1 MLVCI
6 LKKFLYLYWVNVM
19 SYGYQHSSLLLDE
32 SGNVVYTVF
41 HGNDLLYSWELTAFC
56 LSLGKVAQSLAFL
69 SLRFRTILVKK
80 LEQLRN

>member
-1 MLVCI
+1 MC
-6 LKKFLYLYWVNVM
+6 
-19 SYGYQHSSLLLDE
+19 YGYQYSSLLLDE
-32 SGNVVYTVF
+32 SGDVVYTVF
-41 HGNDLLYSWELTAFC
+41 HSNDLLHSRELTAFR